1 MRRPKASRDNVLF
14 PLGKYIHSVDRRNID
29 GIYDVEHVRGIATDK
44 QFIKTKANL
53 SDVNLTSYKL
63 VAPQNFAFVSDTS
76 RRGDK
81 MSLAYNDSQETYI
94 ISPISTVFE
103 IGKCEELLPEYLY
116 LWFLRP
122 EFDRYARYHSWGSA
136 RETFSME
143 DMLRVH
149 IPVPDIE
156 TQRHL
161 VEVWKGLDAIKTD
174 NEALASPL
182 MNLCMSYLDKMRKD
196 YPLHHLSDGL
206 IEKIERYN
214 ENCRLDIHSVRGVS
228 NTKEIIKT
236 RANVS
241 GRTIKNFLVLNRSEF
256 VFNRRTTRNGER
268 LGLGFNETEQPI
280 LFTNDYVMFKIVD
293 KNILLPEFLYLCFKR
308 DEFDRYVR
316 WDSWGSAT
324 EFFNWEN
331 MLRVQIPV
339 PPLSIQQAIV
349 DIYTCARESR
359 EIAVEA
365 GELSKQACPA
375 LIRRGTC
382 SIAS

>member
-1 MRRPKASRDNVLF
+1 
-14 PLGKYIHSVDRRNID
+14 
-29 GIYDVEHVRGIATDK
+29 
-44 QFIKTKANL
+44 
-53 SDVNLTSYKL
+53 
-63 VAPQNFAFVSDTS
+63 
-76 RRGDK
+76 

-182 MNLCMSYLDKMRKD
+182 MNLCMSYLDKVRKEYTPEEIGAYIRRVDMRNSDNAIKKVMG
-196 YPLHHLSDGL
+196 LSVTKEFREPTAKVNRNELRNYKILAPCQFGFVQTTNNEKCL
-206 IEKIERYN
+206 VVCLSTFNEKIVISSVN
-214 ENCRLDIHSVRGVS
+214 EVF
-228 NTKEIIKT
+228 EISHT
-236 RANVS
+236 H
-241 GRTIKNFLVLNRSEF
+241 F
-256 VFNRRTTRNGER
+256 
-268 LGLGFNETEQPI
+268 
-280 LFTNDYVMFKIVD
+280 
-293 KNILLPEFLYLCFKR
+293 LLPRYLHLWFLR
-308 DEFDRYVR
+308 REMDRYAR
-316 WDSWGSAT
+316 FHSWGSAR
-324 EFFNWEN
+324 EIFNFED
-331 MLRVQIPV
+331 MKRVRIPI
-339 PPLSIQQAIV
+339 PPIEIQQAIV

-375 LIRRGTC
+375 LIRRGTY